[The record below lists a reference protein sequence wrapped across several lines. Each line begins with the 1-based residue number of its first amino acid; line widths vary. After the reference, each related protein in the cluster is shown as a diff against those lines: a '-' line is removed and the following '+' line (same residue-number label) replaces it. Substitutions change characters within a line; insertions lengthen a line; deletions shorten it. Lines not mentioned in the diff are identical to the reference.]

1 MILFKVKAKYDKT
14 LDSGL
19 IKTVTEDYLVEA
31 ETWGEAEEIGYKE
44 LESYVS
50 GEFGIVDIALYKTE
64 KVLDNIGSR
73 FFKVHLAYIV
83 LDAKTGAE
91 KRTMLNMLVQA
102 DDIDTAKQCV
112 VDDMKGTMIDYEIPK
127 IEEVNIQ
134 DIFLKEDIYLEKDK
148 TNNDE

>member
-19 IKTVTEDYLVEA
+19 IRTVTEDYLVQA

-44 LESYVS
+44 LKPYIS
-50 GEFGIVDIALYKTE
+50 GSLAIVDISLYKTE
-64 KVLDNIGSR
+64 IGSR

-91 KRTMLNMLVQA
+91 KRTMLDMLVQA

-112 VDDMKGTMIDYEIPK
+112 VDDMKSTMIDYEIPK